1 MKIVTSTC
9 VFPKE
14 MDALDVL
21 PRLQRLGFEG
31 IDMDFCYEYEHPTSR
46 FNLIGLDWAKQVR
59 ETAEKLGL
67 TVRYSHAPYDAST
80 RGELVEKTLQC
91 CQIMGVQYTVVHPIF
106 WREDHTIIESVDE
119 FIETNAKGIR
129 ATLELYEKYNVK
141 ALSENLLWGASIKA
155 ENIDALVKEVN
166 SPYFGWCYDT
176 GHANAFKEDHHALI
190 GLENVPEMFHIQDN
204 NADMR
209 DDHMIPFDGK
219 IDWYEFMKIV
229 KEIGYKNDFTLEA
242 HHQSLELP
250 DDQRDPFLSELVA
263 RSRKLVNFYQSL

>member
-1 MKIVTSTC
+1 MKIITSTC
-9 VFPKE
+9 VFPKD

-21 PRLQRLGFEG
+21 PRLARLGFEG
-31 IDMDFCYEYEHPTSR
+31 IDMDFCYEHEYPQSR
-46 FNLIGLDWAKQVR
+46 FNLIGLDWAKRVR
-59 ETAEKLGL
+59 ESADELGL
-67 TVRYSHAPYDAST
+67 TVHYSHAPYDAST
-80 RGELVEKTLQC
+80 HTDLVEKTLQC
-91 CQIMGVQYTVVHPIF
+91 CQIMGVKYTVVHPIF
-106 WREDHTIIESVDE
+106 WREDHTIIESIDE
-119 FIETNAKGIR
+119 FIETNVRGIQQ
-129 ATLELYEKYNVK
+129 TLELYEKYNVK

-155 ENIDALVKEVN
+155 KNIDALVEAVN

-176 GHANAFKEDHHALI
+176 GHANAFKEPASALI
-190 GLENVPEMFHIQDN
+190 GLRHVPEMFHIQDN

-250 DDQRDPFLSELVA
+250 DDQRDPLLSELVA
-263 RSRKLVNFYQSL
+263 RSKKLVAYYDSL